1 MRKFFWN
8 FFCENFGRNFFIRP
22 LFLIK
27 KFFCKKCKN
36 MKNKRRVCRVRAPSY
51 KMRLCRKNAYVRAAI
66 CSAAGMRAHR
76 YGAEYIHC
84 AAHMPHISYIA
95 GNICAL
101 PPLFCGAYILR
112 RRRGQGRGSAYL
124 CGRIYCKNNCRVKH
138 MNKKYCKFFQAYVFY
153 CILLKRHMSARGK
166 NIFFICAAHNIC
178 RNASAFC
185 VICVCAAKKPY
196 VRREKY
202 ACRRQ
207 KRLPP
212 SVYAAEGTACGTK
225 NSAAA
230 EYIRRRL

>member
-1 MRKFFWN
+1 MG

-27 KFFCKKCKN
+27 KYFCKKCKN
-36 MKNKRRVCRVRAPSY
+36 MKNKRRVRRVRALSY

-66 CSAAGMRAHR
+66 CAAAGMRAHR

-84 AAHMPHISYIA
+84 AAHMPHITYIT

-101 PPLFCGAYILR
+101 QPLFCGAYILR
-112 RRRGQGRGSAYL
+112 RRRGRGRGSAYL
-124 CGRIYCKNNCRVKH
+124 CGRIYCENNCRVKH

-166 NIFFICAAHNIC
+166 NIFFICDADDIC

-185 VICVCAAKKPY
+185 AICVCAAKKPY

-202 ACRRQ
+202 ACGRQ

-212 SVYAAEGTACGTK
+212 PYMRQRARPAEQKTAPPPK
-225 NSAAA
+225 K
-230 EYIRRRL
+230 